1 MVRLRRQFEKLWDL
15 SGYSEKSNMQEAN
28 LPKTRISG
36 QIVFE
41 ILAQLC
47 YDDSMQI
54 LRHSTWV

>member
-1 MVRLRRQFEKLWDL
+1 MVRLRCQFEKLWDL
-15 SGYSEKSNMQEAN
+15 SGYSEKSNMQEAY
-28 LPKTRISG
+28 LPKTSISG

-54 LRHSTWV
+54 LRHSAWV